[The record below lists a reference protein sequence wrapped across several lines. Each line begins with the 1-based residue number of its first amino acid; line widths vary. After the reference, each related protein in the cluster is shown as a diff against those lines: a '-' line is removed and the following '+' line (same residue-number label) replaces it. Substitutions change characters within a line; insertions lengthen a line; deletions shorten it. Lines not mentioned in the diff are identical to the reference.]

1 MEEERLQGEGEL
13 QEYGGRKLGSI
24 ADFRENSIRGVQ
36 EIDLDHYRLAITG
49 LVESPRSF
57 SYPELKGLPRQ
68 ERVVTVD
75 CVEGWSVTALWEGI
89 PLKELFSLVR
99 PSTEANTVIFHSQDG
114 YTTSLPLDYLLER
127 EILIADRI
135 NGLPL
140 PPALGS
146 PFILVA
152 EGKWGYKWARW
163 ITEIELSADPDYR
176 GFWESR
182 GYNNRGDAEG
192 PMFEDNP

>member
-1 MEEERLQGEGEL
+1 MDEDRLHLEAELREYRGE
-13 QEYGGRKLGSI
+13 QLGSVR
-24 ADFRENSIRGVQ
+24 DFRENSIRGVQ
-36 EIDLDHYRLAITG
+36 EIDLQRYRLEITG
-49 LVESPRSF
+49 LVERPRSF

-68 ERVVTVD
+68 ERLVTVD
-75 CVEGWSVTALWEGI
+75 CVEGWSVKALWEGI
-89 PLKELFSLVR
+89 PLRELFALVK
-99 PSTEANTVIFHSQDG
+99 PKPEANTVIFHAQDG

-127 EILIADRI
+127 NIIIADRI

-163 ITEIELSADPDYR
+163 ITKIEFSANPDYR

-182 GYNNRGDAEG
+182 GYSNKGDLDQ
-192 PMFEDNP
+192 PMFGD

>member
-1 MEEERLQGEGEL
+1 MDEDRLHLEAELREYRGE
-13 QEYGGRKLGSI
+13 QLGSVR
-24 ADFRENSIRGVQ
+24 DFRENSIRGVQ
-36 EIDLDHYRLAITG
+36 EIDLQRYRLEITG
-49 LVESPRSF
+49 LVERPRSF

-68 ERVVTVD
+68 ERLVTVD
-75 CVEGWSVTALWEGI
+75 CVEGWSVKALWEGI
-89 PLKELFSLVR
+89 TLRELFALVK
-99 PSTEANTVIFHSQDG
+99 PKPEANTVIFHAQDG

-127 EILIADRI
+127 EIIIADRI
-135 NGLPL
+135 NGLVL

-163 ITEIELSADPDYR
+163 ITKIEFSANPDYR

-182 GYNNRGDAEG
+182 GYSNKGDLDK
-192 PMFEDNP
+192 PMFGD